1 MSACGSAPSRSSSRL
16 ASVSATR
23 YPIVLHHGLLGFDR
37 IFFIDYFYQ
46 VKATLTARGYQV
58 AETHVAPV
66 NTVDFRTRQLKA
78 EIDQILDETGAEKVD
93 IIAHSMGGLDVRH
106 LISAYG
112 YGDRIGALV
121 TIGTPHHGT
130 RIADVAY
137 GVSSEATKLME
148 AIRYLCLGDGT
159 AALGHGPIDI
169 RGAIGDMTTNYMETR
184 FNPNN
189 PDDPRVVYESY
200 EGTGSLTGMGSTNY
214 ISPLLALPYA
224 VLKAASGANDGLV
237 PVASARYGRDR
248 GTIPADHINEIGQ
261 ILGRTGRFQ
270 YRSFYLHVAQDLA
283 AEGL

>member
-1 MSACGSAPSRSSSRL
+1 
-16 ASVSATR
+16 
-23 YPIVLHHGLLGFDR
+23 LHHGILGFDR

-46 VKATLTARGYQV
+46 VKATLTAHGYRV

-66 NTVDFRTRQLKA
+66 NTIDFRTRQLKA

-93 IIAHSMGGLDVRH
+93 VIAHSMGGLDVRH

-130 RIADVAY
+130 RIADIAY
-137 GVSSEATKLME
+137 GVSSEASELME
-148 AIRYLCLGDGT
+148 AIRHLCLGDGT
-159 AALGHGPIDI
+159 AALGHGPVDI
-169 RGAIGDMTTNYMETR
+169 RGAIGDMTTSYIEDH
-184 FNPNN
+184 FNPSN

-200 EGTGSLTGMGSTNY
+200 EGTSSLTGTGGTNY
-214 ISPLLALPYA
+214 ISPLLALPYE
-224 VLKAASGANDGLV
+224 VLNLASGANDGLV

-248 GTIPADHINEIGQ
+248 GTIPADHVNEIGQ
-261 ILGRTGRFQ
+261 ILGRTGRFN